1 MTKKSNIPIDFDI
14 ESLINRI
21 RIIELPSGDNTV
33 DVRDGNHV
41 LMVDS
46 YRTGS
51 KKISLP
57 VFLNGIINYIHDHG
71 ELILPTSTPNQVL
84 STDETN
90 TIVWKDQ
97 EHQVNADWESNS
109 GISKILNKPN
119 LDIYATKEQVDEKI
133 RIESTLRD
141 TKDIELDDKITLQK
155 DRIDVIK
162 YAVVV
167 KGYKSVEQLK
177 ALSCP
182 EKRVG
187 NAFILTND
195 GKLNNNSL
203 LVRTGDVVVYDSNA
217 EWIILAHAPISQV
230 NADWN
235 ATSGPAAILNKP
247 NLATVATSGNYTD
260 LNASSIP
267 QHLRSKQTPNT
278 MLAANENGDAS
289 FMDPEE
295 FLKIKT
301 IEL

>member
-1 MTKKSNIPIDFDI
+1 MTKKSNIPIDIDI
-14 ESLINRI
+14 ESLIDRI
-21 RIIELPSGDNTV
+21 RIVELPSGDDTV
-33 DVRDGNHV
+33 DVRDVNHV

-51 KKISLP
+51 KKVSLP
-57 VFLNGIINYIHDHG
+57 VFLSGIINYIHDNNN
-71 ELILPTSTPNQVL
+71 LVLPTSTPNQVL
-84 STDETN
+84 STDENN

-97 EHQVNADWESNS
+97 EHQVNADWEATS
-109 GISKILNKPN
+109 GISKILNKPD
-119 LDIYATKEQVDEKI
+119 LGIYAIKERVDEQI
-133 RIESTLRD
+133 STEASLRD
-141 TKDIELDDKITLQK
+141 AKDIDLESKITFQK
-155 DRIDVIK
+155 DRIDVIE

-177 ALSCP
+177 ALS

-187 NAFILTND
+187 NAFILTNN

-203 LVRTGDVVVYDSNA
+203 IVRTGDVVVYDSNA
-217 EWIILAHAPISQV
+217 EWIILAHAPVDQI

-247 NLATVATSGNYTD
+247 NLAPVATSGNYTD

-267 QHLRSKQTPNT
+267 QHLRNKQTPNT
-278 MLAANENGDAS
+278 MLAADENGDVG
-289 FMDPEE
+289 FVDPKE